1 MPQTRNFA
9 QQRPLGRPRGPSPCA
24 GPDNGGSQPLTMHAS
39 KTIFLQC
46 CCSAKTRDM
55 LLTAVIF
62 TSLTFAT
69 QPAGP
74 WIRKRSRRGT
84 QAWQFLSNGVPIA
97 LQVYLKTLRRQQ
109 HQPHPHAL
117 ANKNPHASKRKR
129 KDKKHKKQQRTEVY
143 HSITPSS
150 SSHESASARSDRPT
164 HQQQLH
170 TNVSDTHT
178 TTTAT
183 SARTGVALRS
193 RACAKML
200 VRAGHRCPCHF
211 LRECPSALFMQPVT
225 LTFHDGTDNDT
236 EA

>member
-1 MPQTRNFA
+1 M
-9 QQRPLGRPRGPSPCA
+9 
-24 GPDNGGSQPLTMHAS
+24 
-39 KTIFLQC
+39 
-46 CCSAKTRDM
+46 
-55 LLTAVIF
+55 
-62 TSLTFAT
+62 SLTFAT

-74 WIRKRSRRGT
+74 WIRTRSRRGT
-84 QAWQFLSNGVPIA
+84 QAWPFLSNEVPIA
-97 LQVYLKTLRRQQ
+97 LQVHLKTLRHQQ
-109 HQPHPHAL
+109 HQPHHRDLP
-117 ANKNPHASKRKR
+117 NQKSTRKSTTSKPSKRKH
-129 KDKKHKKQQRTEVY
+129 KGKKHKKQQRTE
-143 HSITPSS
+143 IFDS

-225 LTFHDGTDNDT
+225 LTFHESTDNDT

>member
-1 MPQTRNFA
+1 M
-9 QQRPLGRPRGPSPCA
+9 
-24 GPDNGGSQPLTMHAS
+24 
-39 KTIFLQC
+39 I
-46 CCSAKTRDM
+46 
-55 LLTAVIF
+55 
-62 TSLTFAT
+62 LTFAT

-74 WIRKRSRRGT
+74 WIPTRSRHGT
-84 QAWQFLSNGVPIA
+84 QAWPFLSNEVPIA
-97 LQVYLKTLRRQQ
+97 QNTEAPTTPAPPPRPPKPKSTR
-109 HQPHPHAL
+109 
-117 ANKNPHASKRKR
+117 KSTTSKSSKRKH
-129 KDKKHKKQQRTEVY
+129 KGKKHKKQRRTEVFD
-143 HSITPSS
+143 S

-211 LRECPSALFMQPVT
+211 LRECPSALFLQPVT
-225 LTFHDGTDNDT
+225 LTFHDSTDNDT